1 MNPVKKRFLVVV
13 FVALS
18 LFGCEGKKA
27 SEAPSNK
34 IAVIAPMTGS
44 AAIYG
49 EWLRNGIESAVTDGV
64 TNLSF
69 EFMDSGGDPK
79 TAVTLAQKALANENT
94 VAIWATTS
102 GENMAI
108 RDVATQAGVALITS
122 SATSPIITDG
132 REGIYRTIIN
142 SAQETQVLVDFA
154 FNTLKPH
161 KVAIL
166 YINDAGGSASLKQ
179 FKNYFS
185 EKGVEVVFEDSFEK
199 NPQEVRTL
207 ATKALKS
214 VPDLVVVTGYSAA
227 MGEVIKGIRLVSTD
241 IRIICNQGLDIPEN
255 MSLPPDILNRIYY
268 SIADVDEKIAES
280 NFGVNYQNRYKKM
293 PGLYEITAYDT
304 ANLLSQVMKVTVNR
318 RKGFGEQLRN
328 VKYQGLNGFYTFT
341 ANGNVMKDVAVNELN
356 HGKSIAVSK
365 QRPVVE

>member
-1 MNPVKKRFLVVV
+1 MNQIKKLFLFSV
-13 FVALS
+13 FAALS
-18 LFGCEGKKA
+18 LVGCGEKQAPDTSVKKV
-27 SEAPSNK
+27 
-34 IAVIAPMTGS
+34 AVIGPMTGS

-49 EWLRNGIESAVTDGV
+49 EWLRKGIESAATDGV

-108 RDVATQAGVALITS
+108 RDVAIQAGVALITS
-122 SATSPIITDG
+122 SATSPVITDG

-154 FNTLKPH
+154 INTLKPH

-166 YINDAGGSASLKQ
+166 YINDAGGSASLTQ

-185 EKGVEVVFEDSFEK
+185 AKGIEIVFEDSFEK
-199 NPQEVRTL
+199 NPQDVRTL
-207 ATKALKS
+207 TTKVMRS
-214 VPDLVVVTGYSAA
+214 VPDLIVVTGYSAA
-227 MGEVIKGIRLVSTD
+227 MGQVIKGIRLVSAD
-241 IRIICNQGLDIPEN
+241 IKIICNQGLDIPEN
-255 MSLPPDILNRIYY
+255 MSLPPDVLNRIYY
-268 SIADVDEKIAES
+268 SIADVDEKITES
-280 NFGVNYQNRYKKM
+280 KFGVSYVNKYKKM

-304 ANLLSQVMKVTVNR
+304 ANLLSQAMKVAGKG
-318 RKGFGEQLRN
+318 RKEFSDQLRQVN
-328 VKYQGLNGFYTFT
+328 HQGLNGVYTFT
-341 ANGNVMKDVAVNELN
+341 AKGNVMKDVAIKQLD

-365 QRPVVE
+365 QKPVVE